1 MVRAGHGGAHFCPQR
16 GHGFPSGQDSVGSI
30 RFRDLGP
37 SPGLGPLEAHQ
48 ESVVLNRRAHGKA
61 GRGGQEQGSEVCRGS
76 ACTQLSTHLPQL
88 TPLSPRLP
96 SLSPLQSSVSRAFS
110 TPVDFP
116 LVVFGTEILS
126 VYPAHQL
133 SISLR
138 AEMVSFPAC
147 ATVGE

>member
-1 MVRAGHGGAHFCPQR
+1 MGLTSA
-16 GHGFPSGQDSVGSI
+16 PSAATDFLQGRTALAAFDSV
-30 RFRDLGP
+30 DLGP

-88 TPLSPRLP
+88 SPLSPRLP